1 MELNL
6 IYQNK
11 INGLILPNCQP
22 NSVFEFSKKWLIEN
36 NSNDNG
42 LLTKELFSK
51 FGNNISVLGN
61 SLGFQS
67 IVNSGYDQQTKITI
81 NRISLEEILNNE
93 HKFKHRKLLFV
104 IEPFGHIDYFKHEL
118 IKLDKSVFEVLKKI
132 NATIVINYS
141 HEGHL
146 EDHFIEEILKNIV
159 YKKIIFLY
167 NDYLNNFSKYESK
180 NVSFIRFNYYL
191 NRSSRC
197 FQLNLKQNHISDIF
211 NPIEKEFHFLS
222 FNQYPHHHRVKVIS
236 ELYKNN
242 IADKFLISYNPK
254 FYDLLGSVKYDY
266 ENQLKDLGFW
276 DDYLL
281 FTSLPEK
288 NVDFETNFRIS
299 GYGYED
305 IRPYQ
310 KSVVSL
316 ISDTIFFKRQGFISE
331 KIFKPIMYLQPFLV
345 VGPPYYLREIRNMG
359 FKTFDGFIDERY
371 DEELDD
377 RIRLEKIVKEII
389 RISNIPIELLLEQL
403 REFEDVLLY
412 NQMKL
417 LSFNHL
423 NTEVDTVKQLITKS
437 YCSEDKKNLL

>member
-6 IYQNK
+6 VYENS
-11 INGLILPNCQP
+11 INGLFLPNCQP
-22 NSVFEFSKKWLIEN
+22 KRVFEFSKKWLIEN
-36 NSNDNG
+36 NSNDG
-42 LLTKELFSK
+42 GYLTKELFST
-51 FGNNISVLGN
+51 FGNSISVLDN

-67 IVNSGYDQQTKITI
+67 IPLNGFDPNTKITV
-81 NRISLEEILNNE
+81 NKFSLQQILDSPDQ
-93 HKFKHRKLLFV
+93 FKNRKLFFI
-104 IEPFGHIDYFKHEL
+104 IEPFGHIDYFKNEL
-118 IKLDKSVFEVLKKI
+118 LNLDKSIFETLKKI
-132 NATIVINYS
+132 NVNILINYA

-146 EDHFIEEILKNIV
+146 EDYFIEEILKNIV

-167 NDYLNNFSKYESK
+167 NDYLNDFSKYESK

-191 NRSSRC
+191 NRSSRY
-197 FQLNLKQNHISDIF
+197 FQRNLKQNHISDIF
-211 NPIEKEFHFLS
+211 NPNEKKYHFLS

-236 ELYKNN
+236 EIYKNN
-242 IADKFLISYNPK
+242 IDDKFLISYNPK

-266 ENQLKDLGFW
+266 ENQLKDLGYW

-281 FTSLPEK
+281 FTSLSEK
-288 NVDFETNFRIS
+288 KVDFETNLKIS
-299 GYGYED
+299 GYGFED
-305 IRPYQ
+305 ITPYQ

-316 ISDTIFFKRQGFISE
+316 ISDTIFFKRQGFVSE

-345 VGPPYYLREIRNMG
+345 VGPPYYLKEIRDMG
-359 FKTFDGFIDERY
+359 FKTFDGFIDESY
-371 DEELDD
+371 DKELDD
-377 RIRLEKIVKEII
+377 KIRLEKIIKEII
-389 RISNIPIELLLEQL
+389 RISNIPIELLLERL

-423 NTEVDTVKQLITKS
+423 NTEVDTVKKLIAKS

>member
-6 IYQNK
+6 VYENSV
-11 INGLILPNCQP
+11 NGVFLPNCQP
-22 NSVFEFSKKWLIEN
+22 KRVFEFSKKWLIGKK
-36 NSNDNG
+36 SNDTG
-42 LLTKELFSK
+42 YLTKELFST
-51 FGNNISVLGN
+51 FGNSISVLDN

-67 IVNSGYDQQTKITI
+67 ISLNGSNPYTKITV
-81 NRISLEEILNNE
+81 NKFSLQQILDSHNQVKN
-93 HKFKHRKLLFV
+93 KKLFFI
-104 IEPFGHIDYFKHEL
+104 IEPFGHIDYFKNEL
-118 IKLDKSVFEVLKKI
+118 LNLDKTIFETLKKI
-132 NATIVINYS
+132 NVNILINYA

-146 EDHFIEEILKNIV
+146 EDYFIEEILKNIV

-167 NDYLNNFSKYESK
+167 NDYLNDFSKYESK

-191 NRSSRC
+191 NRSSRY
-197 FQLNLKQNHISDIF
+197 FQRNLKQNHIFDIF
-211 NPIEKEFHFLS
+211 NPDEKKYHFLS
-222 FNQYPHHHRVKVIS
+222 FNQYPHHHRVKIIS
-236 ELYKNN
+236 EIYKNN
-242 IADKFLISYNPK
+242 IDDKFLISYNPK

-266 ENQLKDLGFW
+266 ENQLKDLGYW

-281 FTSLPEK
+281 FTSLSEK
-288 NVDFETNFRIS
+288 KVDFDTNFKIS
-299 GYGYED
+299 GYGFED
-305 IRPYQ
+305 ITPYQ
-310 KSVVSL
+310 KSVISL

-345 VGPPYYLREIRNMG
+345 VGPPFYLKEIRNMG
-359 FKTFDGFIDERY
+359 FKTFEGFIDESY

-377 RIRLEKIVKEII
+377 KIRLEKIIKEII
-389 RISNIPIELLLEQL
+389 RISNVPIELLLEQL